1 MVKYNTGSTD
11 SRPTVVLQKLRCDIL
26 TDDGRFRTF

>member
-11 SRPTVVLQKLRCDIL
+11 STVVLQKLRCDIL